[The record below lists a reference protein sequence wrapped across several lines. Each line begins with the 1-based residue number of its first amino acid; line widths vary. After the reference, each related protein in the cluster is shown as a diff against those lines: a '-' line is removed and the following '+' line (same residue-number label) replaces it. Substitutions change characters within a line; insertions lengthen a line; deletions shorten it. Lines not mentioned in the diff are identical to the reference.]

1 MKRVTAPKQRNLG
14 KISKGVGSFSIQ
26 KYILQIFDLQTGLF
40 EHEIE
45 KRLCLHS
52 LITLLKRGSHD
63 GLVVQKCLEPTCLQR
78 KAWDHEL
85 E

>member
-1 MKRVTAPKQRNLG
+1 MDFRESSKRRG
-14 KISKGVGSFSIQ
+14 GGESFSIQ

-78 KAWDHEL
+78 KAWGHEL